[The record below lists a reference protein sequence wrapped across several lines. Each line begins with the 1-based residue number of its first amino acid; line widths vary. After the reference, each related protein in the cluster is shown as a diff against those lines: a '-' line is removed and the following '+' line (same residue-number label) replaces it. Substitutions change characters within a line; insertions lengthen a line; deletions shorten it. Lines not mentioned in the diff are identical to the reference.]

1 MEARLKYQFE
11 GDDRE
16 QSALSPIETAINI
29 LRSNPVESI
38 RIIEI
43 YVGPNYDQ
51 LYAQVKIKEYI
62 VGIVKTAVYKVYF
75 ND

>member
-29 LRSNPVESI
+29 LRSNPRESI
-38 RIIEI
+38 GIIEI
-43 YVGPNYDQ
+43 FVGSEFTE
-51 LYAQVKIKEYI
+51 LYAQVRVESQKLGHTNMAI
-62 VGIVKTAVYKVYF
+62 YKVYF